1 MKNLTKLLATALL
14 FAAAVALAQKPA
26 IKSAKLQELSASG
39 GLQAAVQLIV
49 QKESGPA
56 WIGYRIP
63 AVAKERTMCC
73 FDSSSFG
80 SNDVGRNGSGKCCLG
95 CRMDSDHG
103 GSFNS
108 TVSDCSPPEPVPY
121 AFVFLKAEN
130 KQIRKVRV
138 FSADCPLDFA
148 DLPLY
153 WLEGVKP
160 EQSIDLLAA
169 IATGES
175 GSAGD
180 RDDEGRGAGHQA
192 IMAIAVHDA
201 PAADAALEKMIQP
214 GRPTRLRENVAFWL
228 AVERGKSGFQI
239 LHKYV
244 KDDADDRFREK
255 GTFALSQS
263 KEPEALQDLITMA
276 RADSSSRVRGQA
288 IFWLA
293 QKGGHKAAQQLPD
306 AIENDPETSVKK
318 KAVFALTQ
326 MHDGNSVS
334 MLINV
339 AKTNRNPAVRKEAIF
354 WLGQSNDSRAL
365 DYLEEILTK

>member
-1 MKNLTKLLATALL
+1 VKKLRKCLLLALL
-14 FAAAVALAQKPA
+14 FVAAALAQKPA
-26 IKSAKLQELSASG
+26 IKNAKLQELSAAG
-39 GLQAAVQLIV
+39 GLKAAVDSVV
-49 QKESGPA
+49 QKQSGPA

-73 FDSSSFG
+73 FGSSDGWRS
-80 SNDVGRNGSGKCCLG
+80 GSGAGQCCLG

-103 GSFNS
+103 SSFTG
-108 TVSDCSPPEPVPY
+108 TVSDCTPPEPVPY

-138 FSADCPLDFA
+138 FSADCPLDFTN
-148 DLPLY
+148 LPLY
-153 WLEGVKP
+153 WLEDVKP
-160 EQSIDLLAA
+160 EQSIDLLAG
-169 IATGES
+169 IVTGES
-175 GSAGD
+175 GSTSD

-192 IMAIAVHDA
+192 IMAIALHDA
-201 PAADAALEKMIQP
+201 PAADAALEKLIQP
-214 GRPTRLRENVAFWL
+214 GRPARLRENVAFWL
-228 AVERGKSGFQI
+228 AVERGKSGFQV

-244 KDDADDRFREK
+244 KNDSDDRFREK

-276 RADSSSRVRGQA
+276 RSDSSSRVRGQA

-293 QKGGHKAAQQLPD
+293 QKGGHKAAQQITD
-306 AIENDPETSVKK
+306 AIENDPETAVKK

-354 WLGQSNDSRAL
+354 WLGQSNDPRAL